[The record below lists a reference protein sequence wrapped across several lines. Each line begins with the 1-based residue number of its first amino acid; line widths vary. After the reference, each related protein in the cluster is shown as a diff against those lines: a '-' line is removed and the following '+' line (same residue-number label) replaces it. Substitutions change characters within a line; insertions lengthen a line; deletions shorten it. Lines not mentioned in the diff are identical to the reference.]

1 MTARPIGVAIA
12 GLGFGEKVHLP
23 ALQANADLTPVALW
37 HPRPARLEQACSTH
51 GLPGHSDWGALLADP
66 AVEAIVIATPPAPRH
81 ELARQALLAGKH
93 LLLEKPVALQADQAR
108 DLQRLAMERQLS
120 VAVNYE
126 YRAVPLFMQAERL
139 LRAGAVGTPW
149 LVKLDW
155 LMSSRADASRGWNW
169 YSQASEG
176 GGVIGALGTHAMD
189 ILAWLIGPLSGVQA
203 LNATSILERPL
214 GDGGMAAVDSEDV
227 SLIQARL
234 RWQGRADSTV
244 PAQINLA
251 SVARNGR
258 GCWLEVYGSEGCLIL
273 GSPNQKDYV
282 HGFALQHAA
291 AGGAL
296 RPIEA
301 DADLAFETTWADGRI
316 APVARV
322 QGWWAESIR
331 SGRPM
336 IPGLAE
342 GVASRSACDQAAQT
356 ATRHA

>member
-1 MTARPIGVAIA
+1 MCIRDSAIA

-37 HPRPARLEQACSTH
+37 HPRPARLEQTCATH

-169 YSQASEG
+169 YSQASE
-176 GGVIGALGTHAMD
+176 L
-189 ILAWLIGPLSGVQA
+189 
-203 LNATSILERPL
+203 
-214 GDGGMAAVDSEDV
+214 
-227 SLIQARL
+227 SLIH
-234 RWQGRADSTV
+234 
-244 PAQINLA
+244 I
-251 SVARNGR
+251 
-258 GCWLEVYGSEGCLIL
+258 
-273 GSPNQKDYV
+273 
-282 HGFALQHAA
+282 
-291 AGGAL
+291 
-296 RPIEA
+296 
-301 DADLAFETTWADGRI
+301 
-316 APVARV
+316 
-322 QGWWAESIR
+322 
-331 SGRPM
+331 
-336 IPGLAE
+336 
-342 GVASRSACDQAAQT
+342 
-356 ATRHA
+356 

>member
-1 MTARPIGVAIA
+1 
-12 GLGFGEKVHLP
+12 
-23 ALQANADLTPVALW
+23 
-37 HPRPARLEQACSTH
+37 
-51 GLPGHSDWGALLADP
+51 
-66 AVEAIVIATPPAPRH
+66 
-81 ELARQALLAGKH
+81 
-93 LLLEKPVALQADQAR
+93 
-108 DLQRLAMERQLS
+108 
-120 VAVNYE
+120 
-126 YRAVPLFMQAERL
+126 
-139 LRAGAVGTPW
+139 
-149 LVKLDW
+149 
-155 LMSSRADASRGWNW
+155 
-169 YSQASEG
+169 
-176 GGVIGALGTHAMD
+176 VIGALGTHAMD

-214 GDGGMAAVDSEDV
+214 GDGGMAPVDSEDV

-234 RWQGRADSTV
+234 QWQGRADSTV

-291 AGGAL
+291 AGEAL